1 MRHQIIQLAK
11 DENGAEFKISVQIPF
26 ELGWIER
33 VKLNV
38 TTKWQKNVYQMKH
51 VKNENDEA
59 YFETTIR
66 LDTCAI
72 YHYCFSFEANGQ
84 FQYYKKENT
93 SGNHSVTDAECWKM
107 SVNFDVPEWAKGAMM
122 YHIFVDRYRRTPGLK
137 KEIMPKRRIHNNWY
151 EPPVIEANEDGE
163 WNVDFHCGDLKGI
176 TDTIKYIQKLGVTIL
191 YLSPIVKSQSTHRYD
206 AADYMQ
212 IDPYAGTSEMLA
224 ELCDKAHKHGMKV
237 VLDAVFDHTGNDSI
251 YFNQFG
257 TYDSIG
263 AYQVEKDEKY
273 KGMESPYS
281 KFYKKYCH
289 YGEHYFKYWWNMD
302 NMPACD
308 DSSEEWRNFI
318 CGPNGVIDTWFNLGI
333 DGLRLDVADE
343 FSDEF
348 VGKIHDA
355 ATRNK
360 PDAFILGEVWDK
372 NPMNRGFISSAK
384 GMHSIMD
391 YELVDGLIRFYK
403 YSDIWKLDRVL
414 NLIFTEYPT
423 GTIQTLMNFT
433 STHDISRAIEIFGG
447 DNFNQYSLWG
457 WDLQMEKNNPE
468 WIKKHDMTKEEY
480 HYGKMTYKSY
490 CFALTF
496 LPGIFSI
503 FYGDEVGLKG
513 IGNLAT
519 RAPYPWGKRDKDLL
533 KFFRKIG
540 KVRKE
545 EQFLRTAEF
554 KKIKIDHDQFV
565 FERYNEQES
574 IIVFVSRTHTC
585 SAVDLPEEYKDGE
598 IIFKLKGCNKEE
610 LQPYGAIAVKKK

>member
-1 MRHQIIQLAK
+1 
-11 DENGAEFKISVQIPF
+11 
-26 ELGWIER
+26 
-33 VKLNV
+33 
-38 TTKWQKNVYQMKH
+38 
-51 VKNENDEA
+51 
-59 YFETTIR
+59 
-66 LDTCAI
+66 
-72 YHYCFSFEANGQ
+72 
-84 FQYYKKENT
+84 
-93 SGNHSVTDAECWKM
+93 
-107 SVNFDVPEWAKGAMM
+107 
-122 YHIFVDRYRRTPGLK
+122 
-137 KEIMPKRRIHNNWY
+137 
-151 EPPVIEANEDGE
+151 
-163 WNVDFHCGDLKGI
+163 
-176 TDTIKYIQKLGVTIL
+176 
-191 YLSPIVKSQSTHRYD
+191 
-206 AADYMQ
+206 
-212 IDPYAGTSEMLA
+212 
-224 ELCDKAHKHGMKV
+224 
-237 VLDAVFDHTGNDSI
+237 
-251 YFNQFG
+251 
-257 TYDSIG
+257 
-263 AYQVEKDEKY
+263 
-273 KGMESPYS
+273 
-281 KFYKKYCH
+281 
-289 YGEHYFKYWWNMD
+289 
-302 NMPACD
+302 
-308 DSSEEWRNFI
+308 
-318 CGPNGVIDTWFNLGI
+318 
-333 DGLRLDVADE
+333 
-343 FSDEF
+343 
-348 VGKIHDA
+348 
-355 ATRNK
+355 
-360 PDAFILGEVWDK
+360 
-372 NPMNRGFISSAK
+372 MNRGFISSAK

-391 YELVDGLIRFYK
+391 YELIDGLIRFYK

-423 GTIQTLMNFT
+423 ETIQTLMNFT

-533 KFFRKIG
+533 KFFRRIG